1 MSGRLRII
9 AGSLGGR
16 LIEVPEAGT
25 RPFADRVRQALF
37 AVLEPRLPGAHVLD
51 LCAGSG
57 AAGIE
62 ALSRGAESVLFVDLS
77 RRAAEVIRR
86 NLAGLDLVARA
97 EVRVA
102 DAGSSA
108 ASLAAGGRVFDL
120 VVADPPYDDLAVR
133 REILRVLGAT
143 PSALAAQGLLV
154 LSGRKQK
161 EGAVQEGAAREE
173 GSGLRLVRSLTFGE
187 TVVELYER
195 DVDQVRATEQ
205 VRETEEA

>member
-1 MSGRLRII
+1 MSNRLRII

-16 LIEVPEAGT
+16 LIEVPEEGT

-37 AVLEPRLPGAHVLD
+37 AVLEPRLPGARVLD

-86 NLAGLDLVARA
+86 NLAGLDLVAHA
-97 EVRVA
+97 EVRLS
-102 DAGSSA
+102 DAGSIA
-108 ASLAAGGRVFDL
+108 ASLTASGRVFDL
-120 VVADPPYDDLAVR
+120 VIADPPYDDLAVR
-133 REILRVLGAT
+133 RSILRALGAT

-154 LSGRKQK
+154 ISGRKQK
-161 EGAVQEGAAREE
+161 EGAAQGAAREG
-173 GSGLRLVRSLTFGE
+173 GSGLRLVRNLTFGE

-195 DVDQVRATEQ
+195 DVDHVRATEQ

>member
-1 MSGRLRII
+1 MSNRLRII

-16 LIEVPEAGT
+16 LIDVPEEGT

-37 AVLEPRLPGAHVLD
+37 AVLEPRLPGARVLD

-62 ALSRGAESVLFVDLS
+62 ALSRGAASVLFVDLS

-108 ASLAAGGRVFDL
+108 VSLAASGRVFDL
-120 VVADPPYDDLAVR
+120 VIADPPYDDLAVR
-133 REILRVLGAT
+133 RNILRALGTT
-143 PSALAAQGLLV
+143 PSALAAHGLLV

-161 EGAVQEGAAREE
+161 EGAAQGAAREG

-195 DVDQVRATEQ
+195 DVDHVRATEQ
-205 VRETEEA
+205 VRETEEE

>member
-16 LIEVPEAGT
+16 LIEVPEEGT

-37 AVLEPRLPGAHVLD
+37 AVLEPRLPGARVLD

-62 ALSRGAESVLFVDLS
+62 ALSRGAASVLFVDLS

-108 ASLAAGGRVFDL
+108 VSLAASGRVFDL
-120 VVADPPYDDLAVR
+120 VIADPPYDDLAVR
-133 REILRVLGAT
+133 RCILRALGAT

-161 EGAVQEGAAREE
+161 EGAAQGAAREG

-195 DVDQVRATEQ
+195 DVDHVRATEQ

>member
-1 MSGRLRII
+1 MSNRLRII

-16 LIEVPEAGT
+16 LIEVPEEGT

-37 AVLEPRLPGAHVLD
+37 AVLEPRLPGARVLD

-62 ALSRGAESVLFVDLS
+62 ALSRGAASVLFVDLS

-86 NLAGLDLVARA
+86 NLAGLDLVAHA
-97 EVRVA
+97 EVRVS
-102 DAGSSA
+102 DAGSIA
-108 ASLAAGGRVFDL
+108 ASLTASGRVFDL
-120 VVADPPYDDLAVR
+120 VIADPPYDDLAVR
-133 REILRVLGAT
+133 RSILRALGAT

-154 LSGRKQK
+154 ISGRKQK
-161 EGAVQEGAAREE
+161 EGAAQGAAREG

-187 TVVELYER
+187 TVIELYER
-195 DVDQVRATEQ
+195 DVDHVRATEQ

>member
-1 MSGRLRII
+1 MSNRLRII

-16 LIEVPEAGT
+16 LIEVPEEGT

-86 NLAGLDLVARA
+86 NLAGLDLVAHA

-102 DAGSSA
+102 DAGSIA
-108 ASLAAGGRVFDL
+108 ASLTASGRVFDL
-120 VVADPPYDDLAVR
+120 VIADPPYDDLAVR
-133 REILRVLGAT
+133 RSILRALGAT

-154 LSGRKQK
+154 ISGRKQK
-161 EGAVQEGAAREE
+161 EGAAQGAAREG

-187 TVVELYER
+187 TVIELYER
-195 DVDQVRATEQ
+195 DVDHVRATEQ

>member
-1 MSGRLRII
+1 M
-9 AGSLGGR
+9 
-16 LIEVPEAGT
+16 
-25 RPFADRVRQALF
+25 
-37 AVLEPRLPGAHVLD
+37 
-51 LCAGSG
+51 
-57 AAGIE
+57 
-62 ALSRGAESVLFVDLS
+62 
-77 RRAAEVIRR
+77 IRR

-108 ASLAAGGRVFDL
+108 ASLTASGRAFDL
-120 VVADPPYDDLAVR
+120 VIADPPYDDLAVR

-143 PSALAAQGLLV
+143 PSPLAAQGLLV

-161 EGAVQEGAAREE
+161 EGAAQEE

-195 DVDQVRATEQ
+195 DGDH

>member
-1 MSGRLRII
+1 MSHRLRII
-9 AGSLGGR
+9 AGTLGSR
-16 LIEVPEAGT
+16 LIEVPEEGT

-37 AVLEPRLPGAHVLD
+37 AVIESRIPGARVLD

-62 ALSRGAESVLFVDLS
+62 ALSRGAASVLFVELS

-86 NLAGLDLVARA
+86 NLDTLDLVAQT

-102 DAGSSA
+102 DAGSSVVT
-108 ASLAAGGRVFDL
+108 LAANGRTFDL
-120 VVADPPYDDLAVR
+120 VIADPPYDDLAVR
-133 REILRVLGAT
+133 SDILRALGAT
-143 PSALAAQGLLV
+143 PSALAANGLLA
-154 LSGRKQK
+154 LSGRKRR
-161 EGAVQEGAAREE
+161 EGSAHDAAREA

-195 DVDQVRATEQ
+195 EVAHAHMSERNA
-205 VRETEEA
+205 ETEET

>member
-1 MSGRLRII
+1 MSSRLRII
-9 AGSLGGR
+9 AGELRGR
-16 LIEVPEAGT
+16 LIEVPEEGT

-62 ALSRGAESVLFVDLS
+62 ALSRGAASVLFVDLS

-102 DAGSSA
+102 DAASSA
-108 ASLAAGGRVFDL
+108 AALAASGREFDL
-120 VVADPPYDDLAVR
+120 VVADPPYDDLTLR
-133 REILRVLGAT
+133 RDILRARGAN
-143 PSALAAQGLLV
+143 PSPLAAQGLLV

-161 EGAVQEGAAREE
+161 EGAVQEGAAQEE

-195 DVDQVRATEQ
+195 DVDQVR
-205 VRETEEA
+205 ETEET

>member
-1 MSGRLRII
+1 MSNRLRII

-16 LIEVPEAGT
+16 LIEVPEEGT

-97 EVRVA
+97 EVRVS
-102 DAGSSA
+102 DAGSIA
-108 ASLAAGGRVFDL
+108 ASLTASGRVFDL
-120 VVADPPYDDLAVR
+120 VIADPPYDDLAVR
-133 REILRVLGAT
+133 RSILRALGAT

-154 LSGRKQK
+154 ISGRKQK
-161 EGAVQEGAAREE
+161 EGAAQGAAREG

-187 TVVELYER
+187 TVIELYER
-195 DVDQVRATEQ
+195 DVDHVRATEQ